1 MKKILCILICLLP
14 ILGEAQTFYKNQIHV
29 DSESTT
35 RSDDNQ
41 LTIRISFILQDNL
54 KLASNNAA
62 TLTPYLEA
70 EGQTKIL
77 PAIIIY
83 GRKRQLINQRA
94 HQTPENAYTVVRHHR
109 REKQKVDYLVQIPYE
124 AWMQQ
129 ANLKLNID
137 LCGCCDVVEENSG
150 EMIAK
155 LNITPLKLHP
165 AIAYITP
172 EAEEV
177 KHRAIEGTAFL
188 DFPVNKIAIYP
199 EYRRN
204 LTELAKIR
212 ASIDTVRNDK
222 NTQLTGITI
231 HGYASPEGSYT
242 NNTRLAKGRTQ
253 ALVDYVSSYYDFDSN
268 LISSEYTSEDWDG
281 FRTFVKNST
290 IDKKEEILLMIDK

>member
-94 HQTPENAYTVVRHHR
+94 HQTPENAYTIVRHHR
-109 REKQKVDYLVQIPYE
+109 REKQKVDY
-124 AWMQQ
+124 
-129 ANLKLNID
+129 
-137 LCGCCDVVEENSG
+137 
-150 EMIAK
+150 
-155 LNITPLKLHP
+155 
-165 AIAYITP
+165 
-172 EAEEV
+172 
-177 KHRAIEGTAFL
+177 R
-188 DFPVNKIAIYP
+188 
-199 EYRRN
+199 YRF
-204 LTELAKIR
+204 
-212 ASIDTVRNDK
+212 
-222 NTQLTGITI
+222 
-231 HGYASPEGSYT
+231 H
-242 NNTRLAKGRTQ
+242 TRLGCNKQT
-253 ALVDYVSSYYDFDSN
+253 
-268 LISSEYTSEDWDG
+268 
-281 FRTFVKNST
+281 
-290 IDKKEEILLMIDK
+290 